1 MTVTSSAGIESV
13 LQQMRAAV
21 QAIQVAQGKPVG
33 GAEIAPQASSFA
45 SEFQQALQRV
55 SKAQGA
61 ATDQAKAFELGTP
74 GVELSKVMI
83 DLQTAHI
90 GFQTVVQ
97 LRNKLVSAYK
107 EISTMPV

>member
-1 MTVTSSAGIESV
+1 MAVTGSAGIEGV

-21 QAIQVAQGKPVG
+21 QVAQGKVG
-33 GAEIAPQASSFA
+33 SSAELAPQAGSFV

-55 SKAQGA
+55 SQAQNA
-61 ATDQAKAFELGTP
+61 SSNQAKAFEMGTP
-74 GVELSKVMI
+74 GIELSQVMI
-83 DLQTAHI
+83 DLQKAHI

>member
-1 MTVTSSAGIESV
+1 MPVTSSAGIESV

-21 QAIQVAQGKPVG
+21 QVAQGKVG
-33 GAEIAPQASSFA
+33 SSAELAPSQAGSFV

-55 SKAQGA
+55 SQAQNA
-61 ATDQAKAFELGTP
+61 SNNQAKAFEMGTP

-97 LRNKLVSAYK
+97 LRNKLVAAYK